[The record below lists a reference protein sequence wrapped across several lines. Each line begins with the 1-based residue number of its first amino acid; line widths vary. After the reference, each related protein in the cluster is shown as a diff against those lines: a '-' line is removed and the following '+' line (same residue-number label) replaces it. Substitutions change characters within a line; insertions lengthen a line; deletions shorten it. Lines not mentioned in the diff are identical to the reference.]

1 MVETKTISV
10 LGSDLFY
17 ISKFHV
23 TKQHHTGF
31 RHSRWWYTTT
41 PDELMG
47 KWVNVAYKDIYLTGT
62 WDLSNSPVSIYIK
75 FFEKD
80 NGTTKTITDSY
91 TTSYINKADLSASG
105 KYDKG
110 SFSLGF
116 SSQVTSQKTFTI
128 SYQYKDEDDDLGSLY
143 LNFKDPIIVSD
154 KYASSKGY
162 EMYSLNTGAIDVV
175 IAPTSIR

>member
-1 MVETKTISV
+1 M
-10 LGSDLFY
+10 
-17 ISKFHV
+17 
-23 TKQHHTGF
+23 
-31 RHSRWWYTTT
+31 
-41 PDELMG
+41 
-47 KWVNVAYKDIYLTGT
+47 
-62 WDLSNSPVSIYIK
+62 
-75 FFEKD
+75 
-80 NGTTKTITDSY
+80 
-91 TTSYINKADLSASG
+91 SASG

-110 SFSLGF
+110 NFSLGF

>member
-1 MVETKTISV
+1 MQ
-10 LGSDLFY
+10 LFTHIY
-17 ISKFHV
+17 QLKLIPP
-23 TKQHHTGF
+23 TG
-31 RHSRWWYTTT
+31 
-41 PDELMG
+41 
-47 KWVNVAYKDIYLTGT
+47 YKDIYLTGT

-91 TTSYINKADLSASG
+91 TTSYTNKADLSASG

-110 SFSLGF
+110 NFSLGF